1 MSITPE
7 LPLIPRLKAN
17 AIMNLLARGQRIDK
31 RKLEEYRDIE
41 VRIGYIPNAE
51 GSAYVRMGN
60 TQVLAGVKLEVGQP
74 YSDAPNEGV
83 LIVNAEFIP
92 AASPSF
98 EPGPPDENAIELA
111 RVIDRS
117 LREPRVVAL
126 DKLAI
131 IPGKKV
137 WIVWLDIYVLD
148 HDGNLID
155 ASMLASMAALL
166 STRVP
171 TVAVDKESG
180 EVTVKRG
187 EFQGLLP
194 INRLVTTVTVYKIG
208 NYLVVDPT
216 QEEEALSGARLTVA
230 VTEEG
235 LIAGMQ
241 KAGMDYLSD
250 AEVERA
256 VEIALSKAPLLIGK
270 IREAA
275 KGIRGE
281 GGEASNAG
289 KQG

>member
-31 RKLEEYRDIE
+31 RKLDEYRDIE

-51 GSAYVRMGN
+51 GSAHVRMGN

-166 STRVP
+166 STQVP
-171 TVAVDKESG
+171 TVAVDKESS
-180 EVTVKRG
+180 EVTVKRDK
-187 EFQGLLP
+187 FQGLLP

-281 GGEASNAG
+281 DGEASNAG